1 MPDDF
6 PFKGVW
12 IPAKV
17 FRDSR
22 LTQSDKFLW
31 SIVHILSNSKGCF
44 ATRETLANYLDMS
57 ERNVQYGIGRLVECG
72 YVRRAKDGTIW
83 DILTLALEGE
93 ADCTQ
98 GVKEISL
105 EGCKELHPYGYKDMD
120 KKDKRAE
127 PELDDSFIR
136 SDQSLSAVWDSY
148 MKWRRANR
156 KSANVA
162 YVNRW
167 NEELKEW
174 GVNDAVAAV
183 TTSLLN
189 GYQGIFRPKTK
200 GAFQQYLNKQAKSTD
215 DHAKGF

>member
-1 MPDDF
+1 MPEDF

-17 FRDSR
+17 FTDTR

-31 SIVHILSNSKGCF
+31 SIVHILSNTKGCF
-44 ATRETLANYLDMS
+44 ATRQTLAGYLSMT
-57 ERNVQYGIGRLVECG
+57 ERNVQYGLARLSDCG
-72 YVRRAKDGTIW
+72 YIRRSNDGTIW

-93 ADCTQ
+93 TDCTQ
-98 GVKEISL
+98 GVKQISP
-105 EGCKELHPYGYKDMD
+105 EGCKEFHPDRYKVMD

-127 PELDDSFIR
+127 PKLDDSFIR

-148 MKWRRANR
+148 MKWRRDNR
-156 KSANVA
+156 KPANVA

-174 GVNDAVAAV
+174 GVADAVSAV

-200 GAFQQYLNKQAKSTD
+200 GAFQQYLNQQAKTSN